1 MNPNIPN
8 SLKSFIRVLHAS
20 PKSPSVD
27 IYINN
32 VPTIRDLRY
41 RGFTEYLPI
50 SAGNYNIKI
59 YPTGNR
65 TDLILEQSV
74 TIAPNKIVT
83 IAAIG
88 RDPRTLSLL
97 PILDPKINIDNSKVY
112 LRIAHLSPNTPPVD
126 IVTSTGI
133 TLFKNVSYKQL
144 QGYIPLPPGI
154 YSVDVRLADTTTS
167 ILYVPN
173 IRLNANKFY
182 TIYVVGL
189 LNDEPPLQVLIPL
202 DGNSYINFYS

>member
-88 RDPRTLSLL
+88 RDPSTLSLL

-202 DGNSYINFYS
+202 DGNSYIEFYS

>member
-1 MNPNIPN
+1 MNSNIPN
-8 SLKSFIRVLHAS
+8 YLKSFIRVLHAS

-32 VPTIRDLRY
+32 IPAIRNLRY

-50 SAGNYNIKI
+50 LAGNYNIKI
-59 YPTGNR
+59 YPAGNK
-65 TDLILEQSV
+65 TNLILEQNL
-74 TIAPNKIVT
+74 TIAPNKILT

-88 RDPRTLSLL
+88 RNPNTLSLL
-97 PILDPKINIDNSKVY
+97 PILDPKMNIDNSKVY
-112 LRIAHLSPNTPPVD
+112 LRLAHLSPNTPPVD
-126 IVTSTGI
+126 IVTSTGATI
-133 TLFKNVSYKQL
+133 FKNVSYKQL

-154 YSVDVRLADTTTS
+154 YSVDVRLANTTTS

-173 IRLNANKFY
+173 IKLSANKFY
-182 TIYVVGL
+182 TIYAVGL

-202 DGNSYINFYS
+202 DGNSYIEFYS